1 MNESDIDDAFKQIYS
16 TITLNI
22 KKYFGKDSS
31 WIIHSDI
38 DHAINISRQKPLSGS
53 RYIKLLDELDC
64 PEKG

>member
-1 MNESDIDDAFKQIYS
+1 MNESDIDDAFKSIYS

-38 DHAINISRQKPLSGS
+38 DHAINISW
-53 RYIKLLDELDC
+53 
-64 PEKG
+64 